1 MAKTNVAGASNNNGN
16 KGKKPTAAST
26 KKAVVA
32 AQLERV
38 VLNVEVK
45 KTTRAGLNRLKSL
58 LGMPNQ
64 GAVLDKLI
72 RDGLAAAKAR

>member
-32 AQLERV
+32 AQPERV
-38 VLNVEVK
+38 VLIVEVK
-45 KTTRAGLNRLKSL
+45 KTTRAGLNRLRSL

-64 GAVLDKLI
+64 GAVLEKLI